1 MSLLVSGAAGLR
13 IGAGSGGGVS
23 KVLADLKT
31 YKAADHAGQVIK
43 VSDVAESPNTFT
55 WAYSVSGTWKSVYL
69 GTVISYDPIAPTAL
83 RVASLYNVV
92 SNGSVSTGAETDGYI
107 AMPFIVGNDQ
117 STVSLGDYNFM
128 KRSSAP
134 ATVFGSE
141 TIGNSYMILQAA
153 IEMNGY
159 SNPVYFSGARSY
171 LVADGL
177 AEIVSDDI
185 LASKFGFANGI
196 IPAGTKGWIKFETRL
211 PSTTAKIGITDKYM
225 PIFNDANAGTGQGSV
240 WQSISYNPA
249 NTSLSSI
256 DAVGAVRTVTGT
268 AGTVQNKW
276 KNPVLLGRPVN
287 ANAPSNFFNGDS
299 ETAGYSDDLQP
310 AIQGVGY
317 SGGIQLTLTTA
328 QKIPCLN
335 FGAVGWLTLNSK
347 PDDRVGA
354 WLKYCKTATVML
366 GTNDFDA
373 AGVNPTTV
381 YNSLV
386 SVVNEMKTR
395 GAQKVAVLKV
405 PPRTTG
411 TYATEA
417 AQTTHT
423 NYLAGAAVD
432 QHNALIDAAGFDLVI
447 DLTSTRGTDTRKWY
461 SGSGAPWTGDGIH
474 GTRLMQRNRMG
485 AEASTKLFSFFG
497 IAA

>member
-1 MSLLVSGAAGLR
+1 MSLLIRGAAGLL
-13 IGAGSGGGVS
+13 IGSGGGVS
-23 KVLADLKT
+23 KLLADLKA

-43 VSDVAESPNTFT
+43 VSDVAEAPNTFT
-55 WAYSVSGTWKSVYL
+55 WAYSVNGTWKSVYQQ
-69 GTVISYDPIAPTAL
+69 TIISYDPITPTAL

-159 SNPVYFSGARSY
+159 SSPVYFSGARSY

-185 LASKFGFANGI
+185 LANKFGFANGI

-276 KNPVLLGRPVN
+276 KNPILLGRPVN
-287 ANAPSNFFNGDS
+287 ANAPSNFYNGDS

-310 AIQGVGY
+310 AILGTGY
-317 SGGIQLTLTTA
+317 PGGIQLALA
-328 QKIPCLN
+328 AGKKMPSLN
-335 FGAVGWLTLNSK
+335 FAAVGWMTLNSK

-354 WLKYCKTATVML
+354 WLKYCKTCTVML
-366 GTNDFDA
+366 GTNDLTATTTDA
-373 AGVNPTTV
+373 QTLF
-381 YNSLV
+381 NSLS
-386 SVVNEMKTR
+386 SVVAEMKSR
-395 GAQKVAVLKV
+395 AGSGSKCAVLKV

-411 TYATEA
+411 SLATED
-417 AQTTHT
+417 AQAIYSTYVSGGV
-423 NYLAGAAVD
+423 ND
-432 QHNALIDAAGFDLVI
+432 QYSALIDAAGFDLVI
-447 DLTSTRGTDTRKWY
+447 DLASTRGTDTRKWY

-474 GTRLMQRNRMG
+474 GTKTMQRNRMG
-485 AEASTKLFSFFG
+485 PEALTKLSTFFG